1 MIIKAIDLGLMSE
14 HLMVHKGVLGKLQ
27 LYFCLAEDERLKQIL
42 YEQAVVMKNHVNVM
56 IRLIDPTT
64 NESVTAADLQ
74 ELEPLEMVCNH
85 TAGSMSDQE
94 VALEAR
100 NTAKSMAGTNFS
112 SALEMKTPN
121 VRRIHIQMA
130 LQQTGLQD
138 RYSELIKE
146 KGWEYVPDSNRRE
159 QEEAVRRFKELFGE

>member
-14 HLMVHKGVLGKLQ
+14 HLMVHKGVLGKLR

-42 YEQAVVMKNHVNVM
+42 YEQAVIMANHVKVM
-56 IRLIDPTT
+56 IKLVDPEL
-64 NESVTAADLQ
+64 NERVTAADLQ
-74 ELEPLEMVCNH
+74 ELEPLEIHCSN
-85 TAGSMSDQE
+85 TAGSMTDQE
-94 VALEAR
+94 IALESR
-100 NTAKSMAGTNFS
+100 NAAKSMAGTNFS

-121 VRRIHIQMA
+121 VRRIHVQMA
-130 LQQTGLQD
+130 LQQTGMQD

-146 KGWEYVPDSNRRE
+146 KGWEYAPDSSRRE